1 MAEGR
6 VGLIAGG
13 GALPGLARRCLVEAG
28 FDVAVLGFE
37 GITEPALA
45 PPAAHLRLGQVEALV
60 SRMRTA
66 QVDSLLMVGR
76 FDPALAEASAARLT
90 PDATARRLFE
100 GMAPGAHVAWMSA
113 VADFLEAEGLP
124 LARQDVLLAPLLA
137 RRGPLG
143 ASMPGPT
150 HHGDL
155 AAGRREIN
163 AQAASVLGQAVAIK
177 EGCVVA
183 RETPAGTDALI
194 REAGRVA
201 GNGFVIVKAARPG
214 QDPRLDLPAIGPTTI
229 AALAEAGGA
238 GLAIEAERTIVI
250 DAPRVAA
257 EADRCGVI
265 VWAFDPDE
273 TAGGH

>member
-13 GALPGLARRCLVEAG
+13 GALPALAMRCLVDAG
-28 FDVAVLGFE
+28 FDVAVLGLE
-37 GITEPALA
+37 GITEPALVA
-45 PPAAHLRLGQVEALV
+45 PAEHLRLGQVEALV
-60 SRMRTA
+60 ARMQTA
-66 QVDSLLMVGR
+66 QVDSLLMVGH
-76 FDPALAEASAARLT
+76 FDPALAEASAARLA

-100 GMAPGAHVAWMSA
+100 GMVPGAHVAWMSA

-137 RRGPLG
+137 RRGPIG
-143 ASMPGPT
+143 ASMPGAS
-150 HHGDL
+150 HQGDL
-155 AAGRREIN
+155 AAGRREIS

-177 EGCVVA
+177 EGVVVA

-194 REAGRVA
+194 REAGLVA
-201 GNGFVIVKAARPG
+201 GAGFLIVKAARPG

-229 AALAEAGGA
+229 AALAEAGGV
-238 GLAIEAERTIVI
+238 GLAIEAGRTIVI